1 MKLNLRRREE
11 PKTAVE
17 RAWLE
22 LANNDFTKEKVGT
35 VSEKVPPR
43 INDSG

>member
-1 MKLNLRRREE
+1 MKLNLQRREE